1 MDYCIWCGEPIL
13 PEDEWRFVSITYWDE
28 QAGCWVEV
36 PNYVIHIVCW
46 YEFRAAFGGASQSVF
61 GASGSGNFLTKTTS
75 WLMVAFFIVNL
86 VLVYLGVK
94 QNEVNQLAV
103 EPVVEAVEEVVVPE
117 AGAEDL
123 E

>member
-1 MDYCIWCGEPIL
+1 MYTYLVFVGVIL
-13 PEDEWRFVSITYWDE
+13 ALGVITFVLLQRGKGAE
-28 QAGCWVEV
+28 AG
-36 PNYVIHIVCW
+36 
-46 YEFRAAFGGASQSVF
+46 AAFGGASQSVF

-75 WLMVAFFIVNL
+75 LLMAAFFIVNL
-86 VLVYLGVK
+86 LLVYLGVK

-103 EPVVEAVEEVVVPE
+103 EPVVEAVEEVVVPQ